1 MIMGETK
8 KLLQTFRDELK
19 LDDLTVPWKLNTEE
33 YAEQKTAR

>member
-1 MIMGETK
+1 MGETK

-33 YAEQKTAR
+33 YGEQKTAL